1 MVTMANINIVTD
13 YLQQKEFLTEDGKVR
28 PVTISEL
35 GYTSS
40 YGEDVQAAAIVY
52 AYKAAEANPYIESVL
67 FSRQTDA
74 EEEMSQGLALGINR
88 MDGSRKYVYNVY
100 KYMDTDEQEKYTDF
114 AKKIV
119 GISDWGKVIK
129 ER

>member
-1 MVTMANINIVTD
+1 MVTD
-13 YLQQKEFLTEDGKVR
+13 YLQQEEFLMEDGEVR

-40 YGEDVQAAAIVY
+40 DGEDVQAAAIVY
-52 AYKAAEANPYIESVL
+52 AYKAAEANPHIESVL

-74 EEEMSQGLALGINR
+74 VEEMEQGLALGINY

-100 KYMDTDEQEKYTDF
+100 KYMDTEEQEKYTDF
-114 AKKIV
+114 AKKII
-119 GISDWGKVIK
+119 GISDWETVIK
-129 ER
+129 EIKEK